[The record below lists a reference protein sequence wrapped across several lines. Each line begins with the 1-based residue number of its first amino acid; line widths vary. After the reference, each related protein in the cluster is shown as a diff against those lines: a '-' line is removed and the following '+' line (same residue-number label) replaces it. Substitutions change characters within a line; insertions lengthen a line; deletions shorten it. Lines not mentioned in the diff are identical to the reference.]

1 MSLAVW
7 QVTIAALLAVLAFD
21 LALAVIRRNKETSIK
36 EAAAWTF
43 FYVSAA
49 IAFGYSLGVWNTTQA
64 RGEFFAGWITEYSL
78 SVDNLFIFILIL
90 ARFKVDKTKQQL
102 VLLVGI
108 IMALVLRGIF
118 IALGSAAISRFSWVF
133 YIFGAFLLFT
143 AYKLISEADEKEWK
157 EGKLITWFRKKGASP
172 LTIVLVAIAFT
183 DLIFALDSIPAIF
196 GLTKDPYIV
205 FTANAFALMG
215 LRQLYF
221 LLSGLMQRLKYLG
234 VGLSIIL
241 AWIGVKLV
249 NHALHKNE
257 LPFINGGEHVYL
269 IPEISTELSLG
280 VIIGTKA
287 KNIRKADALKYVAGY
302 CTINDLSEREFQA
315 ERSGQW
321 TKGKSYDTF
330 GPIGPWLVTSDEV
343 KDPQKLHMWLD
354 LNGKRV
360 QDGSTSTMVFGV
372 AHIVAY
378 LSQFFTLMPGDI
390 ITTGTPPGVGMGMK
404 PQRFL
409 KPGDTMRLGIEG
421 LGEQGKKVVRDK

>member
-1 MSLAVW
+1 MSLTVW
-7 QVTIAALLAVLAFD
+7 EVTIAALVAVLAFD

-36 EAAAWTF
+36 EAAAWTI

-108 IMALVLRGIF
+108 IMALILRGTF

-143 AYKLISEADEKEWK
+143 AYKLISESGEKEWK
-157 EGKLITWFRKKGASP
+157 EGKVISWFRKKGASP

-221 LLSGLMQRLKYLG
+221 LLGGLMNKLIYLTQGLAIILGFIGIKLIVEAIHGGGTHKILG
-234 VGLSIIL
+234 V
-241 AWIGVKLV
+241 
-249 NHALHKNE
+249 E
-257 LPFINGGEHVYL
+257 
-269 IPEISTELSLG
+269 IPEISTQFSLI
-280 VIIGTKA
+280 VIVGTLA
-287 KNIRKADALKYVAGY
+287 
-302 CTINDLSEREFQA
+302 
-315 ERSGQW
+315 
-321 TKGKSYDTF
+321 
-330 GPIGPWLVTSDEV
+330 
-343 KDPQKLHMWLD
+343 
-354 LNGKRV
+354 
-360 QDGSTSTMVFGV
+360 
-372 AHIVAY
+372 
-378 LSQFFTLMPGDI
+378 
-390 ITTGTPPGVGMGMK
+390 ITTIASLFVSSK
-404 PQRFL
+404 S
-409 KPGDTMRLGIEG
+409 
-421 LGEQGKKVVRDK
+421 KVAE